1 MRMVWRPGME
11 DFVEVPYGRQPRRS
25 TGPILLG
32 DYEAYDCPVTGK
44 MIEGRYAHNENLK
57 RQGAASWSPVRAGTR
72 SSGKRKRSSI
82 PCARRSISG
91 TDPAGATDS
100 TRKT

>member
-11 DFVEVPYGRQPRRS
+11 DFVEVPYGRQPRRP

-57 RQGAASWSPVRAGTR
+57 RQGCRLLEPGESRDAI
-72 SSGKRKRSSI
+72 KRQEEAFEHSM
-82 PCARRSISG
+82 
-91 TDPAGATDS
+91 
-100 TRKT
+100 RKTLDFWD